1 VGVSAA
7 PAAGRSE
14 RTRGRPRSHRPLQLA
29 LLLAGAGAL
38 VILLHLFGTG
48 VAVAGLV
55 AIVIGTIVSAPYAPP
70 PSEPGRGWWALLAAG
85 ALISVVAAPLALVA
99 ETAGGLLGVLGGV
112 MVAIAVALG
121 FPFAER

>member
-1 VGVSAA
+1 VTST
-7 PAAGRSE
+7 PATGRSQ
-14 RTRGRPRSHRPLQLA
+14 RSRRQPRSHWPLQLA

-38 VILLHLFGTG
+38 VILLHLFGTA
-48 VAVAGLV
+48 VAVIGLG
-55 AIVIGTIVSAPYAPP
+55 AIVVGTIVSAPYAPP
-70 PSEPGRGWWALLAAG
+70 PSEPGRGWWTLLAAG
-85 ALISVVAAPLALVA
+85 ALVSVVAAPLALVA

>member
-1 VGVSAA
+1 MNAG
-7 PAAGRSE
+7 PATGRS
-14 RTRGRPRSHRPLQLA
+14 GRSPSRARSHRPLQLA
-29 LLLAGAGAL
+29 LLLAGSGAL
-38 VILLHLFGTG
+38 VILLHLFGTA
-48 VAVAGLV
+48 VAVIGLA
-55 AIVIGTIVSAPYAPP
+55 AIILGTVISAPYAPA

-85 ALISVVAAPLALVA
+85 ALISLVAAPLALVA

>member
-1 VGVSAA
+1 MNAE
-7 PAAGRSE
+7 PATGRSQ
-14 RTRGRPRSHRPLQLA
+14 RSRGHARSHRPLQFA

-38 VILLHLFGTG
+38 VILLHLFGTA
-48 VAVAGLV
+48 VAVIGLG
-55 AIVIGTIVSAPYAPP
+55 AIVVGTVLSAPYAPA

-121 FPFAER
+121 FPFAE